1 MVKPESGD
9 DWIYVNRC
17 KPHPE
22 TMRPELGE
30 NLCYN
35 GHSGA
40 MKRLIPA
47 FSSIQTSERLTL
59 DSLVFALIKSGRP
72 RTFLKA
78 VLRPDHAL
86 ILSEPII
93 EEPSRAT
100 EDEKIKRYADD
111 EAVAAY
117 LRVLLSKAVFVRPR
131 SRVRVFNNPDDNVLS
146 TAKEGDADFI
156 VTGDKHM
163 LELKEFKGIKIVTVE
178 KALSIVGRKR

>member
-1 MVKPESGD
+1 
-9 DWIYVNRC
+9 
-17 KPHPE
+17 
-22 TMRPELGE
+22 MRVVPDT
-30 NLCYN
+30 NV
-35 GHSGA
+35 
-40 MKRLIPA
+40 
-47 FSSIQTSERLTL
+47 
-59 DSLVFALIKSGRP
+59 LVSALIKRGKPQRLLRS
-72 RTFLKA
+72 

-93 EEPSRAT
+93 DEFSRVTA
-100 EDEKIKRYADD
+100 DEKIKRYADD
-111 EAVAAY
+111 EAVAEY

-156 VTGDKHM
+156 VTGDKHV